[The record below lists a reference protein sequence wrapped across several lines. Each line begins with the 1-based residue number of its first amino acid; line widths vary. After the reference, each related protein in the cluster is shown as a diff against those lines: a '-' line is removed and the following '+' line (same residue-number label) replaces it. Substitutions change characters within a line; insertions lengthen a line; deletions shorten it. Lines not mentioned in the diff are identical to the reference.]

1 MPLWNLDTSF
11 QKTSGKRF
19 LLPLGDVDS
28 QHLSMIVQQGGVDN
42 GRRCLLALNAKL
54 RTLQGGELHRQE
66 LRQFNKLLSWGLAT
80 GFVQR

>member
-28 QHLSMIVQQGGVDN
+28 QHLSMIVKGGGDN

-80 GFVQR
+80 VFIQW